1 MKVIEVD
8 QVIDFSRYQLVD
20 VRSPSEFAQGHIPGA
35 VNVPLFFDE
44 ERHVIGCTYKDDGRP
59 EAVLKGLE
67 FVGPRMAELAK
78 QGQQLA
84 ERGHLLLYCAR
95 GGMRSDSVGW
105 LWERMGLGGQ
115 RLAGG
120 YKTYRKWVLAQSS
133 GSRTFLIIG
142 GKTGSGKTEL
152 LHHLSG
158 SGEQILDLEALA
170 HHKGSVLGNL
180 GQPPQP
186 TQQQFENELASQLV
200 RMDDRRPIWLENES
214 KRIGKVQ
221 IPDGLWQQMLGASLI
236 EIDMPLEDRITRL
249 VSEYGCFSAEEVH
262 RQLSYIA
269 KRIGRERLKAIDD
282 YMRGGQLREA
292 SRLMCEYYDRKYRNG
307 TDNLRESKEEMTVST
322 ESFAS
327 LKQVA
332 AHLISLR
339 SALVESRRTSL
350 KPVESI

>member
-186 TQQQFENELASQLV
+186 TQQQFENEMRLTYAREEARIPGKQLETDQAMYKAEADA
-200 RMDDRRPIWLENES
+200 RAAMY
-214 KRIGKVQ
+214 K
-221 IPDGLWQQMLGASLI
+221 GASGYGTGGFRTDVRRDAAEAERLYTDAG
-236 EIDMPLEDRITRL
+236 EITNR
-249 VSEYGCFSAEEVH
+249 EV
-262 RQLSYIA
+262 QA
-269 KRIGRERLKAIDD
+269 IGRMI
-282 YMRGGQLREA
+282 YGTGLRA
-292 SRLMCEYYDRKYRNG
+292 
-307 TDNLRESKEEMTVST
+307 
-322 ESFAS
+322 
-327 LKQVA
+327 
-332 AHLISLR
+332 
-339 SALVESRRTSL
+339 
-350 KPVESI
+350 